1 MARKG
6 TARGGR
12 SSGPPDISPRT
23 DTKPA
28 SAGPTLVWVS
38 WDSPDGPKSTQGE
51 LVELDDSGY
60 VVLRVA
66 GVQTLWIQRTRVFS
80 IATNLQGEA
89 DTAMLAEATAA
100 EAAAVIEAAAE
111 LTPGDAEI
119 EVNDATTRGTGRLL
133 S

>member
-12 SSGPPDISPRT
+12 SAGRT
-23 DTKPA
+23 DSTPRIDTPA
-28 SAGPTLVWVS
+28 KGAGPTLVWVS

-51 LVELDDSGY
+51 LVKLDEDGY

-66 GVQTLWIQRTRVFS
+66 GVQTLWIQRLRVFS

-100 EAAAVIEAAAE
+100 EAAALIEAAAE
-111 LTPGDAEI
+111 VTPGEAQVGVTETVTPAMGKD
-119 EVNDATTRGTGRLL
+119 L